1 MELVG
6 EARVSHTKYQRGRFS
21 TGGICPLFSSADSD
35 KDGALPN
42 EFARVREKLAPIHRQ
57 SLILLRK
64 MEFSDGNE
72 DGGDFLNSLKQST
85 AAKDAGAVLNFFKT
99 QSYA

>member
-1 MELVG
+1 
-6 EARVSHTKYQRGRFS
+6 
-21 TGGICPLFSSADSD
+21 
-35 KDGALPN
+35 
-42 EFARVREKLAPIHRQ
+42 
-57 SLILLRK
+57 